1 MANDRQEGD
10 FALADI
16 DEEIHALCDA
26 LMHPAVRPMKTHDRR
41 VCPSCGSELSGTLA
55 FCRERRERGSVMV
68 Y

>member
-26 LMHPAVRPMKTHDRR
+26 LMHPAVRPMKT
-41 VCPSCGSELSGTLA
+41 S
-55 FCRERRERGSVMV
+55 
-68 Y
+68 